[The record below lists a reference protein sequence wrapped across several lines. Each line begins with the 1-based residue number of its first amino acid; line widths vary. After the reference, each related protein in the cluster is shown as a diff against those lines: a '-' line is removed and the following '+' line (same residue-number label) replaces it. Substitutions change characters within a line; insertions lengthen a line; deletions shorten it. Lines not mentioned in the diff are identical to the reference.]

1 MNVLHRTARNVSI
14 VAVSQL
20 IMWLATLGF
29 TIAQASLLGPARFGQ
44 LSLALSY
51 ALFLSVV
58 IDFGLGIQLSR
69 MVAQRTGGP
78 DALGATILA
87 RVVLWLVALP
97 CLWLVTVLLGY
108 ERELQR
114 SILVLALSVLFVGI
128 ATSIEAYLR
137 GQEEFTLPSV
147 AAITYR
153 VAAAAVGV
161 TVLLLRPD
169 IVGVAGAFLL
179 GSITYLVVLVIGSR
193 SRLRLEPH
201 LEARLA
207 VRLMRSAVPLGLWWV
222 IGTFAF
228 SVDMVIVER
237 LLPDENVGW
246 YAAAYRLFVV
256 ATIVPTL
263 VVGTV
268 LSPVLSRLSLGPRDE
283 LRTLLDKALTAL
295 ILSGV
300 AIGLV
305 LALFADRIVATLY
318 PADAYAPAAN
328 ALRLL
333 APRVVFLYVNSVLMY
348 TLVALHQDRRLL
360 FMVVTLAIL
369 NPLANL
375 VAIPL
380 LAQNG
385 AALVS
390 SLTELGWLIWQV
402 RAMPNDLLGRASLRV
417 AAKAGVAAMS
427 AALACAAVWG
437 QPLVVMLLLALA
449 AYVGLALLLRV
460 VEPSDLRALRGL
472 IPLPGAAAPDLARS
486 VAATAQEKVA

>member
-29 TIAQASLLGPARFGQ
+29 TVAQASLLGPARFGQ

-108 ERELQR
+108 ERELQL

-147 AAITYR
+147 AAIAYR

-193 SRLRLEPH
+193 SRLGLEPR

-268 LSPVLSRLSLGPRDE
+268 LSPVLSRLSLGPREE

-318 PADAYAPAAN
+318 PADAN